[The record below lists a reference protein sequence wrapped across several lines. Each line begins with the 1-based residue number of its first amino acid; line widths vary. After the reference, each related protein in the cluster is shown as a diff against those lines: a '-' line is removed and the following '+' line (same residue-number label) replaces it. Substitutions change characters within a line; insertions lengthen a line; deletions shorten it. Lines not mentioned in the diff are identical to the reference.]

1 MPTNFIDTEVTDFK
15 VNAYHAGELTEVT
28 KQDTLGK
35 WGVYFFYPADFS
47 FVCPTELGDLAD
59 HYAAFTNIN
68 AEIYSVSEVNG
79 LQTIYFSHEIPMNK
93 R

>member
-35 WGVYFFYPADFS
+35 WGVS
-47 FVCPTELGDLAD
+47 TL
-59 HYAAFTNIN
+59 
-68 AEIYSVSEVNG
+68 
-79 LQTIYFSHEIPMNK
+79 